1 MPYCE
6 SCGEEIKEGA
16 AFCPSCGKNQQ
27 HSDGKTETKTEGLY
41 WTTKAPIISSRPVVT
56 QLIMVF
62 GISCLLVLAFIFIL
76 NVDAGLAA
84 APFIFGIMIF
94 FIVLGLIIAA
104 AMQYFTHGGMTTDFA
119 VTKKGIGYRAG
130 KESKAI
136 NRATLAGTAIGG
148 SLAGAGGSL
157 INISREMDF
166 MSWKEMRS
174 ITVYPR
180 ERSLVFYRKML
191 IFPFALYCT
200 PDNFETVKGL
210 VREFAPGVPYKEKR
224 W

>member
-6 SCGEEIKEGA
+6 ACGTELKEGDS
-16 AFCPSCGKNQQ
+16 CPSCGKITAE
-27 HSDGKTETKTEGLY
+27 SKILGVDALL
-41 WTTKAPIISSRPVVT
+41 WTTKAPVISSRPVVT

-62 GISCLLVLAFIFIL
+62 VISCLIVLAFIFL
-76 NVDAGLAA
+76 LDVDAGIGA
-84 APFIFGIMIF
+84 APYVLGIMVF
-94 FIVLGLIIAA
+94 FIILGLIIAA
-104 AMQYFTHGGMTTDFA
+104 AMQFFSRGGLTTEFA
-119 VTKKGIGYRAG
+119 ITPEGIGYRAG

-148 SLAGAGGSL
+148 SLSGVGGSM

-166 MSWKEMRS
+166 MSWAEVKS

-180 ERSLVFYRKML
+180 ERSLVFYRRAL

-200 PDNFETVKGL
+200 PENFEQVKAL
-210 VREFAPGVPYKEKR
+210 AKKYAPDARYKEKG